1 MEKEKHI
8 SKRKKGIDTQN
19 QILKT
24 AAQMFA
30 CKGYDSVSIREI
42 AEGVGVKESSIYN
55 HFKSKQDILE
65 VLFKEFA
72 VRAPLSRPTYEQLE
86 AMVKIMSLRE
96 ILKNIMFSVGR
107 NIDEILGNTAIII
120 QCERFRS
127 PEGAEAYYNYLVKEP
142 TAYYQKLIE
151 MMIREKK
158 IKNQNAQNI
167 IKHYCYM
174 ATALSQEY
182 FMAANGF
189 GCVDEA
195 VKRMLEAIDFFCS
208 LIEDGAD
215 HLQA

>member
-1 MEKEKHI
+1 MEKTKHI
-8 SKRKKGIDTQN
+8 SKRKKGITTQN

-42 AEGVGVKESSIYN
+42 AKGVGVKESSIYN
-55 HFKSKQDILE
+55 HFKNKQDILE
-65 VLFKEFA
+65 VLYREFA

-86 AMVKIMSLRE
+86 TMVTIMSLME

-107 NIDEILGNTAIII
+107 SIDEILGNTAIII
-120 QCERFRS
+120 QCERFRNTQ
-127 PEGAEAYYNYLVKEP
+127 GAEAYYDYLVDEP
-142 TAYYQKLIE
+142 LSYYQNLVE

-158 IKNQNAQNI
+158 IKNKNAQNI

-182 FMAANGF
+182 FMATNGF
-189 GCVDEA
+189 GCVEEV
-195 VKRMLEAIDFFCS
+195 VKHMLETIEFFCD
-208 LIEDGAD
+208 LIENETNI
-215 HLQA
+215 